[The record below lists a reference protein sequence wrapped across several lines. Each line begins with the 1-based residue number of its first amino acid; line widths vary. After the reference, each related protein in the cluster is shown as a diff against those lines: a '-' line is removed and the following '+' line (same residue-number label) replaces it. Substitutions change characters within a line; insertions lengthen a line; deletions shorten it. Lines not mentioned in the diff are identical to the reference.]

1 MTHND
6 SCLASLDCLAG
17 IVILAGGASSRMGA
31 PKATLT
37 LPSGELLLD
46 YHVRH
51 ALDLNTPILVA
62 DNGRG
67 FRSNLAVSGQQSQS
81 PVVYIADYGSG
92 DTVCASTEIKNGGA
106 LVAIESGLQQL
117 QGIEKQD
124 FKKSDTSTNN
134 SLSWVMVIS
143 CDSLIPA
150 TDLWQ
155 KLQPSMLQVKNNCST
170 KTKVI
175 CLTDEQH
182 LYPLLGLY
190 QLSVEPALKAYIDS
204 GQRRAMTFIK
214 PLMQTVPLSPRW
226 QPLTNFNTPT
236 AFERA
241 CLRLNDL

>member
-6 SCLASLDCLAG
+6 SRLASLDCLAG
-17 IVILAGGASSRMGA
+17 IVILAGGASNRMGA

-37 LPSGELLLD
+37 LPSGERLLD

-51 ALDLNTPILVA
+51 ALDLNAPIFIA

-67 FRSNLAVSGQQSQS
+67 FRSNLAFSGQQSQFA
-81 PVVYIADYGSG
+81 VVYIADYGSG
-92 DTVCASTEIKNGGA
+92 DAVCASAEIKNGGA

-124 FKKSDTSTNN
+124 FQKSDTSTNN

-155 KLQPSMLQVKNNCST
+155 KLQPSMLQVKNNGST

-204 GQRRAMTFIK
+204 GQRRVMTFIK

-226 QPLTNFNTPT
+226 QPLTNFNTPVE
-236 AFERA
+236 FERA
-241 CLRLNDL
+241 CLGLNDL